1 MGREL
6 LEWVLELLGRGG
18 IPAGEAWPGARRPEP
33 EEALA
38 AVGLRELDCAKG
50 VARIAVDILSP
61 RRLGGW
67 HCQLRAA
74 DAVRLL
80 HGAGFTCETGEME
93 YLPES
98 DCFRVPVTARLPVE
112 PGAEGWSVAG
122 EWEILCGNV
131 RQEGVLSFRAV
142 LDRGRRLVGSMA
154 QAEAVGVTSAA
165 GGWTIELIQAD
176 VPEPTEETEPFVLTL
191 RRGVWTEQ
199 FRGCYWNET
208 ITEYAGV
215 GRRLIRRGFALTREV
230 LEDG

>member
-18 IPAGEAWPGARRPEP
+18 IPAGEAWPGERRPEP

-38 AVGLRELDCAKG
+38 AVGLRELDCANG

-67 HCQLRAA
+67 HCQLRAT

-112 PGAEGWSVAG
+112 PGEDGWTAAG
-122 EWEILCGNV
+122 EWEILCGEV
-131 RQEGVLSFRAV
+131 RQEQVLSFRAV
-142 LDRGRRLVGSMA
+142 RDRGRRLVGAMA
-154 QAEAVGVTSAA
+154 QAEAVGVTPAA
-165 GGWTIELIQAD
+165 GGWTIELVQAA
-176 VPEPTEETEPFVLTL
+176 VPEPTEEAEPFVLTL
-191 RRGVWTEQ
+191 CRGKRTEQ
-199 FRGCYWNET
+199 FKGCCWNET